1 MKNNKVIV
9 GITQGDINGVGYE
22 VILKTFASV
31 EMLDFCI
38 PVIYGS
44 PKVAAYH
51 GKSLDVE
58 TNFSIINSI
67 DEATDGTLSILN
79 CIDNE
84 VRVEYAVQDK
94 EAGVAAL
101 KSLECAVEDYKNG
114 LIDVLVTAP
123 INKHVIQSE
132 NFNFPGHTEYLED
145 RLGEGNESLMI
156 LLKED
161 FRVAVVTGHLPLKDV
176 SESLTKELL
185 ARKIRLFNQSLVRD
199 FGVAKPRIAVLG
211 LNPHAGDDGL
221 LGKEEIEIIEPV
233 MQEMNQ
239 DGLFCFGPFSADG
252 FFGSSD
258 FTKFD
263 GILAMY
269 HDQGLIPFKVMA
281 MEDGVNFTAG
291 LPVVRTSPA
300 HGTAYNIAGKGLASE
315 ASFRQAVYT
324 AIDVFKYR
332 KEQEELSKNPL
343 GRLYF
348 NKKDDSDKLELDKED
363 DHDDF

>member
-1 MKNNKVIV
+1 MRNNKVIV

-22 VILKTFASV
+22 VILKTFASL
-31 EMLDFCI
+31 EMLEFCI
-38 PVIYGS
+38 PVVYGS

-51 GKSLDVE
+51 GKSLEVE

-67 DEATDGTLSILN
+67 EEASDNTLSILN
-79 CIDNE
+79 CIDTD
-84 VRVEYAVQDK
+84 VRVEFSTQDK
-94 EAGVAAL
+94 EAGAAAL

-145 RLGEGNESLMI
+145 RLGDGHKSLMI
-156 LLKED
+156 LLKDD
-161 FRVAVVTGHLPLKDV
+161 FRVAVATGHLPLREV
-176 SESLTKELL
+176 PLALTKELIE
-185 ARKIRLFNQSLVRD
+185 RKINIFNQSLIND
-199 FGVAKPRIAVLG
+199 FGIAKPRIAVLG

-221 LGKEEIEIIEPV
+221 LGNEEIEIIKPAI
-233 MQEMNQ
+233 QQMNE
-239 DGLFCFGPFSADG
+239 DGLFCYGPFSADG
-252 FFGSSD
+252 FFGSND

-269 HDQGLIPFKVMA
+269 HDQGLIPFKVLA

-300 HGTAYNIAGKGLASE
+300 HGTAYSIAGKGIASE
-315 ASFRQAVYT
+315 SSFRQAIYT
-324 AIDVFKYR
+324 AIDVFRYR
-332 KEQEELSKNPL
+332 KEQERLSANPL

-348 NKKDDSDKLELDKED
+348 NKKDDSDKLVLDKED